1 MFLRV
6 FILLYFVFLSS
17 LSLAGGFTCENF
29 EEAVELYKADPE
41 SIDLEIDYAI
51 CSVLKGDRQD
61 GLSRLYHIAKKHND
75 VFSAFFLA
83 EYIQYGGDFK
93 FPIDGEKIDEAI
105 DAYFNVLLLIDVTP
119 YYPKGY
125 ELYEYYVQME
135 LHSYYNVP
143 WLYMQKFAAGAGG
156 LYREL
161 LLNSPSYKG
170 NRDLNTYPKYSP
182 YTLESLENVI
192 EFANRCIA
200 LPKKSYFRQS
210 NYKDTQKICRILKDA
225 AKALLPLEEKR
236 LELLANESCR
246 RDVLKCQEH
255 NELFNGTMR
264 SIYIQSDAK
273 MDAIVAPYQQQHA
286 QTASAQTVS
295 YQN

>member
-1 MFLRV
+1 MFL
-6 FILLYFVFLSS
+6 
-17 LSLAGGFTCENF
+17 
-29 EEAVELYKADPE
+29 
-41 SIDLEIDYAI
+41 ID
-51 CSVLKGDRQD
+51 R
-61 GLSRLYHIAKKHND
+61 
-75 VFSAFFLA
+75 
-83 EYIQYGGDFK
+83 
-93 FPIDGEKIDEAI
+93 
-105 DAYFNVLLLIDVTP
+105 TP

-125 ELYEYYVQME
+125 EIYEFEAQME

-170 NRDLNTYPKYSP
+170 NRDINTYSKYSP

-200 LPKKSYFRQS
+200 LPKKNYFRQPHY
-210 NYKDTQKICRILKDA
+210 NDTQKICRILKDA
-225 AKALLPLEEKR
+225 AEALLPLEEKR

-255 NELFNGTMR
+255 NELFNGAML
-264 SIYIQSDAK
+264 SIYSQSDDK
-273 MDAIVAPYQQQHA
+273 MKAIVASYQQQHV